1 MKIKTLV
8 VMMTLL
14 LAFTFN
20 FNIANANSFKEV
32 KISNSSTKVYEKPDV
47 NSKVVGTVDKGIFI
61 TLINQNQ
68 NGFSR
73 IAYLNNEHKM
83 IDGYIADSELND
95 APYTIKIASSKS
107 GLVVKETPSLKGKTV
122 ATLQNKMVVRD
133 FGSVGDGWS
142 FVQYGNV
149 IGYAAT
155 SFMSNSQP
163 ISKYVVSSSLIVRN
177 IASPSGIQVGEL
189 SKNEEVAVHSTI
201 AGWSYVTTSAY
212 EGYVVDSYLSS
223 KNPSS
228 TSNSKPNG
236 STNTNQSNGSKAT
249 YKNCTELRKDYP
261 NGVGADHPAYHSKH
275 DRDNDG
281 WACER

>member
-1 MKIKTLV
+1 MSQHNEY
-8 VMMTLL
+8 
-14 LAFTFN
+14 A
-20 FNIANANSFKEV
+20 
-32 KISNSSTKVYEKPDV
+32 
-47 NSKVVGTVDKGIFI
+47 
-61 TLINQNQ
+61 
-68 NGFSR
+68 R
-73 IAYLNNEHKM
+73 IAYLTSEDKM
-83 IDGYIADSELND
+83 MDGYISDAVLDD

-122 ATLQNKMVVRD
+122 ATLQHKMVVRD
-133 FGSVGDGWS
+133 FGTARDGWS

-155 SFMSNSQP
+155 NFMSKSQP
-163 ISKYVVSSSLIVRN
+163 ITKYVVSSSLIVRN

-189 SKNEEVAVHSTI
+189 SKNEQVAVHSTI

-223 KNPSS
+223 KNPSTTTTNKPGGS
-228 TSNSKPNG
+228 SNVHHSNSNK
-236 STNTNQSNGSKAT
+236 T

-261 NGVGADHPAYHSKH
+261 NGVGSDHPAYQSKH
-275 DRDNDG
+275 DRDKDG

>member
-1 MKIKTLV
+1 MKIKTF
-8 VMMTLL
+8 VMMLTLL
-14 LAFTFN
+14 LAFTCHFDN
-20 FNIANANSFKEV
+20 ANANTFKEV
-32 KISNSSTKVYEKPDV
+32 KVTDSSTKVYENPAANAKEI
-47 NSKVVGTVDKGIFI
+47 GTMEKGTFVIVMSQH
-61 TLINQNQ
+61 NEYA
-68 NGFSR
+68 R
-73 IAYLNNEHKM
+73 IAYLTNEDKM
-83 IDGYIADSELND
+83 MDGYISDAVLDD

-122 ATLQNKMVVRD
+122 ATLQHKMVVRD
-133 FGSVGDGWS
+133 FGTARDGWS

-155 SFMSNSQP
+155 NFMSKSQP
-163 ISKYVVSSSLIVRN
+163 ITKYVVSSSLIVRN

-189 SKNEEVAVHSTI
+189 SKNEQVAVHSTI

-223 KNPSS
+223 KNPSTTTTNKPGGS
-228 TSNSKPNG
+228 SNVHHSNSNK
-236 STNTNQSNGSKAT
+236 T

-261 NGVGADHPAYHSKH
+261 NGVGSDHPAYQSKH
-275 DRDNDG
+275 DRDKDG